1 MIIPCLQIP
10 DRFSGIRIYVFSHG
24 TECLCASSP
33 HKYCAPSL
41 SHTVQATHP
50 LSSSL
55 SLSLAGAR
63 ALSPPAFSAAECV
76 CYWWCQEIL
85 LNCFESQQLQSQA
98 HILTLKNPHMR
109 QRLNIWIG
117 FSIFFL
123 ITHAKMWKYY
133 GNIEYL
139 FQLFGVLAFPIICYY
154 VCAVCLKV

>member
-1 MIIPCLQIP
+1 M
-10 DRFSGIRIYVFSHG
+10 FSLTVPSVSAPRVRTNTALRRSHIQYRLH
-24 TECLCASSP
+24 TL
-33 HKYCAPSL
+33 SL
-41 SHTVQATHP
+41 V
-50 LSSSL
+50 L

-154 VCAVCLKV
+154 VCAVCLKVWYPYIVLLLNGLN